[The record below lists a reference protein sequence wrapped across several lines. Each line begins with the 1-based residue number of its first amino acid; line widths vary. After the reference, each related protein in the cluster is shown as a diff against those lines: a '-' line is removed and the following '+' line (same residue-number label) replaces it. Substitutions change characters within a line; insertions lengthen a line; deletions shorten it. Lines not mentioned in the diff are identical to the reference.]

1 MKRSNLHIVS
11 GTQPC
16 YYSHIDLTRN
26 RGFDFDEIMKKKE
39 IYYPAELTFKS
50 IFHMRQDL
58 HENITLVLLE
68 QGIDARID
76 HKPSKNSKFISYTIT
91 AEFDSEDHL
100 EQICACIASVD
111 GFIMM
116 F

>member
-1 MKRSNLHIVS
+1 
-11 GTQPC
+11 
-16 YYSHIDLTRN
+16 
-26 RGFDFDEIMKKKE
+26 MKKKE

-50 IFHMRQDL
+50 IFQMRDEL
-58 HENITLVLLE
+58 HDAITLVLLE
-68 QGIDARID
+68 QGIDARIEY
-76 HKPSKNSKFISYTIT
+76 KSSKNSKFISCTIT
-91 AEFDSEDHL
+91 AEFDSEDRL